1 MANID
6 EEDIHHG
13 LGWSDDVLCQSNKL
27 DNGMVELST
36 HPSVSGLITD
46 LLPVEQQNLI
56 GYVAHAAPPAMDGI
70 NTM

>member
-13 LGWSDDVLCQSNKL
+13 LGRLDHVLHWSNKL
-27 DNGMVELST
+27 DNRMVELSM
-36 HPSVSGLITD
+36 HASVSGLITD
-46 LLPVEQQNLI
+46 LVPVEQQNLI
-56 GYVAHAAPPAMDGI
+56 GHVAHAALPAMDGI